1 MGAAGGKTEEAED
14 EPSAATGAEEEEQ
27 QHLQL
32 ASSAGSEES
41 LAACLLRLHLLRVL
55 PRRCPW
61 SGRTSFVVGSR
72 AISLSLS
79 HLLKGRAREREEE
92 KRGAIKEK
100 KKQWRGEHIS
110 SALSQR
116 DSFFLLLREFA
127 DTTNS
132 FSHRHKTK
140 QPRKKM
146 RKKCRK
152 INRALTSD
160 QPALLAYGEDPA
172 KDGHGAE
179 ARANARRDEDC
190 VRVLIAVDEVHP
202 EDARDRLRLFFGFVF
217 DIFRVLARARE
228 RERERERGR
237 EREKREARSRGVEEG
252 GEAGKR
258 THPD

>member
-1 MGAAGGKTEEAED
+1 VGAAGGKTEEAED
-14 EPSAATGAEEEEQ
+14 EPSAAMGAEEEEQ

-92 KRGAIKEK
+92 KRGAIKEE

-140 QPRKKM
+140 QNNQG
-146 RKKCRK
+146 KKCEKNAGRK
-152 INRALTSD
+152 TELSLQISPRFLHMAKIPPKTATAPRLEPTLVATKTACESSLPLTRFIPKMPEIACGCFLDSF
-160 QPALLAYGEDPA
+160 
-172 KDGHGAE
+172 
-179 ARANARRDEDC
+179 
-190 VRVLIAVDEVHP
+190 LI
-202 EDARDRLRLFFGFVF
+202 FFVY
-217 DIFRVLARARE
+217 
-228 RERERERGR
+228 
-237 EREKREARSRGVEEG
+237 
-252 GEAGKR
+252 
-258 THPD
+258 

>member
-92 KRGAIKEK
+92 KRGAIKEEK
-100 KKQWRGEHIS
+100 KTVEGSTFRLRSLRETLFFFFFASSLTQQIRFHIDTKQNNQGKKCEKNAGRKTELSLQIS
-110 SALSQR
+110 PRFLHMAKIPPKTATAPRLEPTLVATKTACESSLPLTRFIPKMPEIACGCFL
-116 DSFFLLLREFA
+116 DSF
-127 DTTNS
+127 
-132 FSHRHKTK
+132 
-140 QPRKKM
+140 
-146 RKKCRK
+146 
-152 INRALTSD
+152 
-160 QPALLAYGEDPA
+160 
-172 KDGHGAE
+172 
-179 ARANARRDEDC
+179 
-190 VRVLIAVDEVHP
+190 LI
-202 EDARDRLRLFFGFVF
+202 FFVY
-217 DIFRVLARARE
+217 
-228 RERERERGR
+228 
-237 EREKREARSRGVEEG
+237 
-252 GEAGKR
+252 
-258 THPD
+258 